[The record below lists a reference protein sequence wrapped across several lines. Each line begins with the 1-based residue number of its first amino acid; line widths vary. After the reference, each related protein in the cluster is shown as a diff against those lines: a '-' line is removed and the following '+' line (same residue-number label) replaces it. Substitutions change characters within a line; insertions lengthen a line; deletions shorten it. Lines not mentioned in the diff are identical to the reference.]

1 MTVHVVI
8 QPAAGYVADV
18 VEPSPGVRQL
28 IAGSDEAGLTVQV
41 PARVGGLSETAVFAR
56 ALAGAATEFA
66 EWCEEQNRT
75 RSYTPDS
82 GDSWAEIRALR
93 PHDHK
98 S

>member
-8 QPAAGYVADV
+8 QPAAGYVVAV
-18 VEPSPGVRQL
+18 LEPSPGVRQL

-41 PARVGGLSETAVFAR
+41 PARIGGLSDAAAFAR
-56 ALAGAATEFA
+56 ALASAATDFA
-66 EWCEEQNRT
+66 AWCEEQNRT

-82 GDSWAEIRALR
+82 GDGCADVRSLR
-93 PHDHK
+93 PQDQ

>member
-41 PARVGGLSETAVFAR
+41 PARVGGLSDTAVFAR

-66 EWCEEQNRT
+66 QWCEQQHVS
-75 RSYTPDS
+75 RSYTPDT
-82 GDSWAEIRALR
+82 GDGWAEVRALR
-93 PHDHK
+93 PHDDQ

>member
-8 QPAAGYVADV
+8 QPATGYVADV

-41 PARVGGLSETAVFAR
+41 PARVGGLSDAAAFAW
-56 ALAGAATEFA
+56 ALAGAAMKFA
-66 EWCEEQNRT
+66 EWCEEQKRT
-75 RSYTPDS
+75 RTYAPDT
-82 GDSWAEIRALR
+82 GDSWTEVRNLR
-93 PHDHK
+93 PDNQ